1 MGTGLRLLIRFELG
15 TAGAF
20 LGDDHLYNVIV
31 TAHAFVIIFFMV
43 IPLIIG
49 GFGNWIVPLLIGAPD
64 MSFPRINNM
73 RFWLLPPSFI
83 LLISST
89 LIEGGAGTG

>member
-1 MGTGLRLLIRFELG
+1 MGTGLSLLIRFELG

-20 LGDDHLYNVIV
+20 LGDDHFYNVIV

-43 IPLIIG
+43 MPIIIG

-64 MSFPRINNM
+64 IRFPRINNM
-73 RFWLLPPSFI
+73 SF
-83 LLISST
+83 
-89 LIEGGAGTG
+89 